1 MSSVSDAF
9 IEGARQ
15 AVDDWDGQDTADL
28 FLTILERT
36 GENAKEVL
44 REALYRVTITAE
56 EDES

>member
-9 IEGARQ
+9 VEWARQ
-15 AVDDWDGQDTADL
+15 AVDDWDGLDTASL

-36 GENAKEVL
+36 GENAREVL
-44 REALYRVTITAE
+44 REALYRSTITAE